1 MSDDNASQTSTT
13 SVSRVL
19 VECPECQKE
28 FQQRYLFNHI
38 RKVHPNRFELNM
50 MADTEEDFLGLK
62 FSNCA
67 VPFKWSIT
75 NDFDEQEERVVFG
88 CLACNST
95 FAGVSQGINHCKK
108 DKCNKKHKAE
118 IDNIIK
124 HNKEMRELELKRLT
138 DTRWRKANRNPQQIF
153 DDTML
158 YHKYITEHLLVS
170 VYDRFKSCVKWDT
183 TDYVDWSAL
192 NYEPTLT
199 MSQDKSFMMKQELMV
214 HNKLSDIT
222 SMFDK
227 AIWYMEGHTSVS
239 FETIGEIKKMV
250 NQSSCPVYNELASNL
265 SWLKK
270 LK

>member
-67 VPFKWSIT
+67 VPFKWHVT

-118 IDNIIK
+118 IDNIVK
-124 HNKEMRELELKRLT
+124 HNKQMRELELKRLT
-138 DTRWRKANRNPQQIF
+138 DTRWRKANRNAQQIF
-153 DDTML
+153 DDTLL
-158 YHKYITEHLLVS
+158 YHKYITEHMLLTVYKTYMNSNVDSWVS
-170 VYDRFKSCVKWDT
+170 LD
-183 TDYVDWSAL
+183 
-192 NYEPTLT
+192 YEPTLV
-199 MSQDKSFMMKQELMV
+199 MSQDRDKMIKQERDI
-214 HNKLSDIT
+214 HEKLAHIIAK
-222 SMFDK
+222 FEK
-227 AIWYMEGHTSVS
+227 AISYMEIHTNIDIR
-239 FETIGEIKKMV
+239 TIIEFRQMIEPTH
-250 NQSSCPVYNELASNL
+250 PVFCEMADKL